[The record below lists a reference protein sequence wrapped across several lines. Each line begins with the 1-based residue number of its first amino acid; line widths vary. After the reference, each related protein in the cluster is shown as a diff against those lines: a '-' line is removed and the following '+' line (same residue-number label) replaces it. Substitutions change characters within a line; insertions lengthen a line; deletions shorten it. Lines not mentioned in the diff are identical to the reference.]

1 MSWRGAFNWLDEN
14 VSPLIPGSGKFGDGM
29 PGVGRLLDNVDRTNN
44 PWRDVDPR
52 GQVAG
57 QANAADRFADQ
68 SQKGFQQY
76 GADAARVGSHLRG
89 QMMGRNS
96 LSAEQLR
103 QGLQQNL
110 AAQQSMAAA
119 ARPGSAPMA
128 ARMAMR
134 NAANMGSGL
143 AGLIY
148 SAGIKTALP
157 ASCWRQDPANSVWY
171 SAVRATQGSGSSIT
185 EYKTFNKTGLEC
197 LGREIG
203 KATSWVGWIGKGCEA
218 TYSGST
224 TAIPYVIF
232 RAPT

>member
-1 MSWRGAFNWLDEN
+1 MKTILTHGPLSQAAKNTAKLALTAITLSTLSGCLLTSPFWNQEFSTHTAAVPLQAFTTDASQQVKFQCAKAAHFGLYPDASSAAWVTIANVTPNSSGSLD
-14 VSPLIPGSGKFGDGM
+14 P
-29 PGVGRLLDNVDRTNN
+29 
-44 PWRDVDPR
+44 
-52 GQVAG
+52 
-57 QANAADRFADQ
+57 
-68 SQKGFQQY
+68 
-76 GADAARVGSHLRG
+76 
-89 QMMGRNS
+89 
-96 LSAEQLR
+96 
-103 QGLQQNL
+103 
-110 AAQQSMAAA
+110 
-119 ARPGSAPMA
+119 
-128 ARMAMR
+128 
-134 NAANMGSGL
+134 L

-197 LGREIG
+197 LGQEIG